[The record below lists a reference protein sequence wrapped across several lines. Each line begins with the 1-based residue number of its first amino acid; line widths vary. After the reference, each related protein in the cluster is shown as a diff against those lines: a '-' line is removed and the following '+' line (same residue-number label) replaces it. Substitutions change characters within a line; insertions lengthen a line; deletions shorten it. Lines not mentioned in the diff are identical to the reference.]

1 MMPKEQEMYAKHA
14 GRWVETK
21 LMGIP
26 IKVCVINEAEK
37 KNFMGNLSV
46 CFGIGG
52 ILSEEDRKHVLNGVW
67 EGLKDGPEEPVK
79 MPY

>member
-1 MMPKEQEMYAKHA
+1 MMPDEQEMYAGHA
-14 GRWVETK
+14 GRWVETRF
-21 LMGIP
+21 MGVP
-26 IKVCVINEAEK
+26 IKVCVANECDK
-37 KNFMGNLSV
+37 KVFMGNLSV

-52 ILSEEDRKHVLNGVW
+52 TLSEEDRKHILDGLW